1 MLDFWSTVGGRE
13 LSHVLI
19 SELPKNVKTTK
30 ELNENIVA
38 LTDAINKQ
46 NALLEAQTEMI
57 SQLLAER
64 KVEKPEQMQTIKK
77 SSDGKAHITDMSKIL
92 PSDAIK

>member
-1 MLDFWSTVGGRE
+1 MIDFWSTVGGQN
-13 LSHVLI
+13 LSHVLT

-30 ELNENIVA
+30 ELSESIMA

-57 SQLLAER
+57 SQLLTER
-64 KVEKPEQMQTIKK
+64 KVATK
-77 SSDGKAHITDMSKIL
+77 
-92 PSDAIK
+92 